1 MRAPPRMATLRPYGF
16 MGTPEGMGFRP
27 ILAGRS
33 RLWLGRIGREEGN
46 MAFVEWEMQG
56 VEFANCN
63 CHTGC
68 PCQFNALP
76 DKGHCRAHTFVQIE
90 KGRYGKVPLDGL
102 RWGILAF
109 WPGPIH
115 LGGG

>member
-1 MRAPPRMATLRPYGF
+1 MGALRQGKF
-16 MGTPEGMGFRP
+16 ER
-27 ILAGRS
+27 ILACEPGPR
-33 RLWLGRIGREEGN
+33 RADRVGVDCTRRVPEPLAEEGT

-76 DKGHCRAHTFVQIE
+76 DKGHCRAHTFVQVE
-90 KGRYGKVPLDGL
+90 KGHFGEVPLDGL
-102 RWGILAF
+102 RWGIMAY

-115 LGGG
+115 LGG